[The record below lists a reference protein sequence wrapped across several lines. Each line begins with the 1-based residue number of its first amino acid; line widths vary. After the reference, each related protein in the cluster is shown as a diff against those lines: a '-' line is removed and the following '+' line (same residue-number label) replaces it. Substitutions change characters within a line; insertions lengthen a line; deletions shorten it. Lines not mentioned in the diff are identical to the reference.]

1 MAPIGERNARA
12 KYWGGREGEEGR
24 GGRRGSRRGG
34 CTRKTGVKSPQKF
47 STKPLIVLAS
57 GERGGKPRIY
67 NVPMA
72 NSVPSLLLATLT
84 HRLRIYSCREN
95 SIAGK
100 NHSLPRGGEISS
112 LVSPFFSFLAAFCV
126 ARVCQSHDSTSIGPG
141 IYIYICICVKR
152 VVEPCP
158 LSTIPLTNLTRV
170 AIFPDFGYISLDVD
184 RIIGRVRTKYS
195 LARYNTVAF
204 FEILIAR
211 FIIERVGIGWREG
224 KQIGNR
230 VLRTFNVDA
239 SVLFP
244 FFFFPEKQI
253 V

>member
-1 MAPIGERNARA
+1 MQYVVHGNSKRQRRMAPIGERNARA

-24 GGRRGSRRGG
+24 GRRRGSRRGG

-84 HRLRIYSCREN
+84 HRLRIYSCVVK
-95 SIAGK
+95 IALQVK
-100 NHSLPRGGEISS
+100 TTLPRGGEISS

-152 VVEPCP
+152 VVEYVGLA
-158 LSTIPLTNLTRV
+158 LSLPYL
-170 AIFPDFGYISLDVD
+170 
-184 RIIGRVRTKYS
+184 
-195 LARYNTVAF
+195 
-204 FEILIAR
+204 
-211 FIIERVGIGWREG
+211 
-224 KQIGNR
+224 
-230 VLRTFNVDA
+230 
-239 SVLFP
+239 
-244 FFFFPEKQI
+244 
-253 V
+253 

>member
-1 MAPIGERNARA
+1 MGRRNPSYPPETSSSLRLEPRANRLTKHVVDRFNVAGFHGIERGNLAIRGTWELEAATAYGADRGTKCTGEIL
-12 KYWGGREGEEGR
+12 GREREEGR

-84 HRLRIYSCREN
+84 HRLRIYSCVVK
-95 SIAGK
+95 IALQVK
-100 NHSLPRGGEISS
+100 TTLPRGGEISS

-152 VVEPCP
+152 VVEYVGLA
-158 LSTIPLTNLTRV
+158 LSLPYL
-170 AIFPDFGYISLDVD
+170 
-184 RIIGRVRTKYS
+184 
-195 LARYNTVAF
+195 
-204 FEILIAR
+204 
-211 FIIERVGIGWREG
+211 
-224 KQIGNR
+224 
-230 VLRTFNVDA
+230 
-239 SVLFP
+239 
-244 FFFFPEKQI
+244 
-253 V
+253 

>member
-1 MAPIGERNARA
+1 MGTRSGGGVWRRSGNEMHGRNIGE
-12 KYWGGREGEEGR
+12 GGRERRGG

-84 HRLRIYSCREN
+84 HRLRIYSCVVK
-95 SIAGK
+95 IALQVK
-100 NHSLPRGGEISS
+100 TTLPRGGEISS

-141 IYIYICICVKR
+141 IYICICVKR
-152 VVEPCP
+152 VIEYVGLA
-158 LSTIPLTNLTRV
+158 LSLPYL
-170 AIFPDFGYISLDVD
+170 
-184 RIIGRVRTKYS
+184 
-195 LARYNTVAF
+195 
-204 FEILIAR
+204 
-211 FIIERVGIGWREG
+211 
-224 KQIGNR
+224 
-230 VLRTFNVDA
+230 
-239 SVLFP
+239 
-244 FFFFPEKQI
+244 
-253 V
+253 

>member
-24 GGRRGSRRGG
+24 GRRRGSRRGG

-141 IYIYICICVKR
+141 IYIYMYMCKTSCR
-152 VVEPCP
+152 ALPS
-158 LSTIPLTNLTRV
+158 LYHTSNQFDTRCNISRFRIYF
-170 AIFPDFGYISLDVD
+170 ARCRSNNWSRTYQIFPRSIQHGSVFRNFNRSLYY
-184 RIIGRVRTKYS
+184 RKSWNR
-195 LARYNTVAF
+195 LAR
-204 FEILIAR
+204 R
-211 FIIERVGIGWREG
+211 Q
-224 KQIGNR
+224 KNR
-230 VLRTFNVDA
+230 KPRA
-239 SVLFP
+239 SN
-244 FFFFPEKQI
+244 I
-253 V
+253 